1 MKKIFATLTLVF
13 FSVLCV
19 KAQDF
24 SLYEKYRFIQNADTL
39 PYRILLPE
47 NFNPKKRYP
56 LVLFLHGSGERGSD
70 NERQLMHGGT
80 LFLEPANRKKFPA
93 IVVFPQ
99 CTKDS
104 YWSNVQMVAD
114 STGKRD
120 FYFVYGGQPSTSMRL
135 LMQLVNNLEKQ
146 FRVSKQQMYVMGL
159 SMGGMGTFEI
169 VHRMPDTFAAAV
181 PICGGANTS
190 TASGM
195 KFTRWW
201 VFHGAKDDV
210 VPPHLSE
217 EMVKALR
224 RSGAQVKYTL
234 YPDANHNSWDSAFAE
249 PDLLKWMFNQKR
261 YFSREMQSGDR

>member
-1 MKKIFATLTLVF
+1 MKKILATLSF
-13 FSVLCV
+13 VLLSITWL

-24 SLYEKYRFIQNADTL
+24 SLFEKYTFIQNADTL

-70 NERQLMHGGT
+70 NEKQLTHGAK
-80 LFLEPANRKKFPA
+80 LFLDPANRKNYPA

-99 CTKDS
+99 CTKNS

-135 LMQLVNNLEKQ
+135 LMQLVNNLQKQ
-146 FRVSKQQMYVMGL
+146 FRITKQQMYVMGL

-169 VHRMPDTFAAAV
+169 VHRMPDTFAAAM
-181 PICGGANTS
+181 PICGGANTA
-190 TASGM
+190 TAANM

-201 VFHGAKDDV
+201 VFHGAKDNV

-217 EMVKALR
+217 DMVKALK

-234 YPDANHNSWDSAFAE
+234 YPEANHNSWDSAFAE
-249 PDLLKWMFNQKR
+249 PELLQWMFKQKR
-261 YFSREMQSGDR
+261 YLSREIQTGDR